1 MNRGFKTYFKEGLLK
16 SYNTFKKKGNY
27 LRYYLYWIASMVGKM
42 IPFVSSAFLLSD
54 VRIARLAKNHEQIA
68 VARSFESTDNRESIR
83 TMIWTSV
90 IVVLLFISGVLFIGV
105 FGFLSYLL
113 AQSIITASNSS
124 AASILIFPAVI
135 LLLVFMILYPLFMAP
150 ASYIVDTNNE
160 IGVSNVIFNS
170 IDSMKRTGKWTY
182 TLINIVGLLPGLLIF
197 AGGIILFI
205 ILAQTS
211 DIGFIIGSLLLF
223 LFMALFLIVGPVF
236 GMAGRIATVLLFE
249 DIVLDDFNRTK
260 NISGVNIQK
269 VKYSKLNKNDKSQ
282 MLASQLVGLFDDVEE
297 QTEVVEEQTEV
308 VEQTEVAE
316 ETQEVEEETEVAEE
330 QTEEVQETQEVEEQ
344 TEVAEETQ
352 EVEEQTEVA
361 EETQEVEETEVEE
374 QTEVVEEETQVV
386 EEQTEVVEETQEVEE
401 ETEVAEETEV
411 VEEETEV
418 VETTEEVQETQEV
431 EEETEVAEETQEV
444 QEKEDKNQINE
455 EELTMEYLEE
465 LFGEKIEE

>member
-16 SYNTFKKKGNY
+16 SYKTFKKKGNY
-27 LRYYLYWIASMVGKM
+27 LRYYLYWIASMVGKV

-90 IVVLLFISGVLFIGV
+90 IVGLLFISGVLFIGV

-135 LLLVFMILYPLFMAP
+135 LLLVFMALYPLFMAP
-150 ASYIVDTNNE
+150 TSYIVDTNNE

-197 AGGIILFI
+197 TVGIILFI
-205 ILAQTS
+205 ILVQTS

-223 LFMALFLIVGPVF
+223 LFMALVLIVGPVF
-236 GMAGRIATVLLFE
+236 GMAGRIATILLFE

-297 QTEVVEEQTEV
+297 QTEVVETTEEVEQTEV
-308 VEQTEVAE
+308 VEEQTEVVEE
-316 ETQEVEEETEVAEE
+316 ETEEVEQTEVVEEETEVAEE
-330 QTEEVQETQEVEEQ
+330 QTEVAETTEEVQEQTEVAEEQTQEVEEQTEVVEEQ

-352 EVEEQTEVA
+352 VDE
-361 EETQEVEETEVEE
+361 EETEEVQE
-374 QTEVVEEETQVV
+374 QTEVV
-386 EEQTEVVEETQEVEE
+386 
-401 ETEVAEETEV
+401 
-411 VEEETEV
+411 
-418 VETTEEVQETQEV
+418 
-431 EEETEVAEETQEV
+431 EETQEV

>member
-1 MNRGFKTYFKEGLLK
+1 MNRGFKTYFKEGLIK
-16 SYNTFKKKGNY
+16 SYKTFKKKGNY
-27 LRYYLYWIASMVGKM
+27 LRYYLYWIASMVGKI
-42 IPFVSSAFLLSD
+42 IPFVSAAFLLAD

-68 VARSFESTDNRESIR
+68 VARSFESIDNRESIR
-83 TMIWTSV
+83 TMLWTSV
-90 IVVLLFISGVLFIGV
+90 IVCLLFISGVLFIGL
-105 FGFLSYLL
+105 FGLLSYLL

-150 ASYIVDTNNE
+150 TSYIVDTNNE

-197 AGGIILFI
+197 TFGIILFI
-205 ILAQTS
+205 ILVQTS

-223 LFMALFLIVGPVF
+223 LFMALVLIVGPVF
-236 GMAGRIATVLLFE
+236 GMAGRIATILLFE

-297 QTEVVEEQTEV
+297 QAEV
-308 VEQTEVAE
+308 
-316 ETQEVEEETEVAEE
+316 
-330 QTEEVQETQEVEEQ
+330 
-344 TEVAEETQ
+344 
-352 EVEEQTEVA
+352 
-361 EETQEVEETEVEE
+361 VEE
-374 QTEVVEEETQVV
+374 QTEVVEEETEVV
-386 EEQTEVVEETQEVEE
+386 EEQTE
-401 ETEVAEETEV
+401 
-411 VEEETEV
+411 
-418 VETTEEVQETQEV
+418 
-431 EEETEVAEETQEV
+431 EV
-444 QEKEDKNQINE
+444 QEKEDNNQINE

>member
-16 SYNTFKKKGNY
+16 SYKTFKKKGNY
-27 LRYYLYWIASMVGKM
+27 LRYYLYWIASMVGKI

-90 IVVLLFISGVLFIGV
+90 IVGLLFISGVLFIGV

-113 AQSIITASNSS
+113 AQSIISASNSS

-150 ASYIVDTNNE
+150 TSYIVDTNNE

-205 ILAQTS
+205 ILVQTS

-223 LFMALFLIVGPVF
+223 LFMALVLIVGPVF
-236 GMAGRIATVLLFE
+236 GMAGRIATILLFE

-297 QTEVVEEQTEV
+297 QTEVVEETEEVEEQTEV
-308 VEQTEVAE
+308 VQEQTEV
-316 ETQEVEEETEVAEE
+316 
-330 QTEEVQETQEVEEQ
+330 VEEQ
-344 TEVAEETQ
+344 TEVAEEETEEVQ
-352 EVEEQTEVA
+352 EQTEVVQEQTEVVQEQTEVA
-361 EETQEVEETEVEE
+361 EE
-374 QTEVVEEETQVV
+374 QTEVVEEQTEEVQ
-386 EEQTEVVEETQEVEE
+386 EQTEVVEEQTEE
-401 ETEVAEETEV
+401 
-411 VEEETEV
+411 
-418 VETTEEVQETQEV
+418 VETTEEV
-431 EEETEVAEETQEV
+431 EEQTEEV
-444 QEKEDKNQINE
+444 QEKEENNQINE

>member
-16 SYNTFKKKGNY
+16 SYKTFKKKGNY
-27 LRYYLYWIASMVGKM
+27 LRYYLYWIASMVGKI

-90 IVVLLFISGVLFIGV
+90 IVGLLFISGVLFIGV

-113 AQSIITASNSS
+113 AQSIISASNSS

-150 ASYIVDTNNE
+150 TSYIVDTNNE

-205 ILAQTS
+205 ILVQTS

-223 LFMALFLIVGPVF
+223 LFMALVLIVGPVF
-236 GMAGRIATVLLFE
+236 GMAGRIATILLFE

-297 QTEVVEEQTEV
+297 QTEVVEETEEVEEQTEV
-308 VEQTEVAE
+308 VQEQTEV
-316 ETQEVEEETEVAEE
+316 
-330 QTEEVQETQEVEEQ
+330 VEEQ
-344 TEVAEETQ
+344 TEVAEEETEEVQ
-352 EVEEQTEVA
+352 EQTEVVQEQTEVVQEQTEVA
-361 EETQEVEETEVEE
+361 EE
-374 QTEVVEEETQVV
+374 QTEVVEE
-386 EEQTEVVEETQEVEE
+386 QTEE
-401 ETEVAEETEV
+401 
-411 VEEETEV
+411 
-418 VETTEEVQETQEV
+418 VETTEEV
-431 EEETEVAEETQEV
+431 EEQTEEV
-444 QEKEDKNQINE
+444 QEKEENNQINE

>member
-16 SYNTFKKKGNY
+16 SYKTFKKKGNY
-27 LRYYLYWIASMVGKM
+27 LRYYLYWIASMVGKI

-90 IVVLLFISGVLFIGV
+90 IVGLLFISGVLFIGV

-113 AQSIITASNSS
+113 AQSIISASNSS

-150 ASYIVDTNNE
+150 TSCIVDTNNE

-205 ILAQTS
+205 ILVQTS

-223 LFMALFLIVGPVF
+223 LFMALVLIVGPVF
-236 GMAGRIATVLLFE
+236 GMAGRIATILLFE

-297 QTEVVEEQTEV
+297 QTEVVEETEEVEEQTEV
-308 VEQTEVAE
+308 VQEQTEV
-316 ETQEVEEETEVAEE
+316 
-330 QTEEVQETQEVEEQ
+330 VEEQ
-344 TEVAEETQ
+344 TEVAEEETEEVQ
-352 EVEEQTEVA
+352 EQTEVVQEQTEVVQEQTEVA
-361 EETQEVEETEVEE
+361 EE
-374 QTEVVEEETQVV
+374 QTEVVEEQTEEVQ
-386 EEQTEVVEETQEVEE
+386 EQTEVVEEQTEE
-401 ETEVAEETEV
+401 
-411 VEEETEV
+411 
-418 VETTEEVQETQEV
+418 VETTEEV
-431 EEETEVAEETQEV
+431 EEQTEEV
-444 QEKEDKNQINE
+444 QEKEENNQINE